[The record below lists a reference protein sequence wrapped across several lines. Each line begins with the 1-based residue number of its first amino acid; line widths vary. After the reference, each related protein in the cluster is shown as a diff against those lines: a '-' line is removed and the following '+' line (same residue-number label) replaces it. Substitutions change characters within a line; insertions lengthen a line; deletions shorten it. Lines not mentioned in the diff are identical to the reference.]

1 METQRF
7 GVREQPARSQNPP
20 PRFAQQGNTVSS
32 LPSFYCAR
40 QWNIHLMC
48 LVERLPFA
56 LSGQRWSYSG
66 VAGACSFWRRTCAF
80 WRSQRRSLHL
90 RGNPFRRHHPIT
102 CRQISSWFVTSVRVP
117 IQPACPSAFFC
128 LPFSVL
134 CTSNLTVQK
143 PIYIFYLYLYL
154 ISLII

>member
-1 METQRF
+1 MSRCTSIAAVLSNNGHGWRWRRN
-7 GVREQPARSQNPP
+7 GLALGEQPARSQNPQQ
-20 PRFAQQGNTVSS
+20 RFAQQGNTVRS

-48 LVERLPFA
+48 LVECLPFA

-128 LPFSVL
+128 LPVSVY
-134 CTSNLTVQK
+134 VH
-143 PIYIFYLYLYL
+143 PI
-154 ISLII
+154 